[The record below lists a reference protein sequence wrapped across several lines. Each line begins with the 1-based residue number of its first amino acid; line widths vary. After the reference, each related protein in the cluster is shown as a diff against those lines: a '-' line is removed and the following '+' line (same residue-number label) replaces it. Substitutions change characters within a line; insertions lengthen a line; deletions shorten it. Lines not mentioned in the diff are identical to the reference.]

1 MANQFARYPSLAGK
15 SVLITGGGSGI
26 GATMVERFLLQG
38 SRVAFLDLDQ
48 TESEKLVARLSTAG
62 ETAPVFVACDITDI
76 AALRGSIASIEEMWG
91 AIDVLVNN
99 AARDDRHNWEQV
111 TPEYWDA
118 AMAVNLRHHFFAI
131 QAVAPGM
138 RTRGSGSII
147 NMSSISWV
155 IPSTGLPA
163 YITAKAAIVG
173 LTRTMAHELGAAGIR
188 VNCILPG
195 GILTERQRRLWWT
208 PEYEQEILGNQ
219 CIKRI
224 LTPDDVTSMVLFLAS
239 EEGSAITNQS
249 YVVDGGWV

>member
-1 MANQFARYPSLAGK
+1 MAHQFARYPSLSGK
-15 SVLITGGGSGI
+15 TVLISGGGSGI
-26 GATMVERFLLQG
+26 GATMVERFLEQEAK
-38 SRVAFLDLDQ
+38 VTFLDVDQ
-48 TESEKLVARLSTAG
+48 RESEKLVERLGTSKA
-62 ETAPVFVACDITDI
+62 AVPAFIACDVTDI
-76 AALRGSIASIEEMWG
+76 AALRSSIVAAEQAMG

-111 TPEYWDA
+111 TPEYWDN

-163 YITAKAAIVG
+163 YITAKAAIAG
-173 LTRTMAHELGAAGIR
+173 LTRTMAHELGGAGIR

-208 PEYEQEILGNQ
+208 PEYEEEILGNQ

-224 LTPDDVTSMVLFLAS
+224 LTPDDVASMVLFLAS
-239 EEGSAITNQS
+239 EDSSAVTNQS